1 MNSEFL
7 SAVFGQWSDKVHV
20 TSFMY
25 DPAKIPADKHLH
37 AWKGDYFE
45 RHHFEEGSNQYF
57 TISTFAADEKGTARR
72 RKALYQRTH
81 CIVLDDVKEKLNLEE
96 VNKLPTPSWVLETS
110 KGSEQ
115 WGYILHTP
123 CTERHKV
130 ENLLDGLVAN
140 GLAPDGR
147 DPGMKGVTR
156 YVRLPDGYNTKSNR
170 YINGEPYKCQLLL
183 WQPFNTVTMEQLA
196 EPFNVDLNFVR
207 RESRVDGAAE
217 VADHP
222 LLDLADIIRVKE
234 VRSDGRFDI
243 TCPWV
248 EGHTG
253 ADDSGTAVFTNADGT
268 IGFKCHHGSCQDRT
282 GNDLLNLIEEQYTG
296 FRQKL
301 SAFQTMR
308 VLSDVQTHVTPSP
321 VQLPEVSISFM
332 GDAPEPVASEEKPAM
347 EQLHDM
353 LRREIPD
360 SNEAMSIASKF
371 LQLVDGLS
379 AMEQVSWHGKIRDTM
394 RWSKVEFNSI
404 LKELRETW
412 YTQSKAD
419 VNFFDEVIFIAEANQ
434 FYDCK
439 KRIFY
444 TPEAYQNAYS
454 HLDPDARK
462 EALTSGRVMK
472 VDKLDYAPKMPAIFT
487 EGGVTYGNS
496 WSDSSEVQG
505 EYGDV
510 EFWLDHFNV
519 MGWSEHRKHL
529 LQWIAFTIQHPD
541 KKINHMITL
550 GSSEGCGKDF
560 LLYPLTKALGNNSTT
575 ISGDELLENFN
586 DFLLGTKFLLVNETE
601 LGDHKDAQTLNAKL
615 KPLAAAPPER
625 LRVNQKGVK
634 KVEVRNVL
642 SVAMTTNSQ
651 LPFRLSGQSRRIFA
665 IWSDLNTRDASG
677 QMTKG
682 WLAYWQHRWDWMKN
696 GGFKHCIHYLRNS
709 VDLSDFNPGAP
720 PIVTEFLRDIQEA
733 SKPAQQQTIEAFIDN
748 RVGQFNCDLISVK
761 DATAILKSGDVF
773 SSELMYARA
782 DWFTPT
788 KVGTGLNAINAVQKM
803 VAYDG
808 SRQQVLYCI
817 RNYVKYT
824 HMSKSELWQ
833 EYEKQKKGVPNSLT
847 VVK

>member
-1 MNSEFL
+1 MITNVQFL
-7 SAVFGQWSDKVHV
+7 QAIFGDSYIYSHV
-20 TSFMY
+20 TSFTQ
-25 DPAKIPADKHLH
+25 DPFKIPSN
-37 AWKGDYFE
+37 E
-45 RHHFEEGSNQYF
+45 RNRCWAGGYYKDTPLIDNSNQFYTVSLF
-57 TISTFAADEKGTARR
+57 SPDEAGKSRR
-72 RKALYQRTH
+72 RKVNFAGTYV
-81 CIVLDDVKEKLNLEE
+81 IGLDDVKEKLPLDQ
-96 VNKLPTPSWVLETS
+96 VNRLPKPSIILKS
-110 KGSEQ
+110 SLYSEQ
-115 WGYILHTP
+115 WLYILSKPEHD
-123 CTERHKV
+123 RNRID
-130 ENLLDGLVAN
+130 NLHDGLIKN
-140 GLAPDGR
+140 GLAPDSK
-147 DPGMKGVTR
+147 DPGQKGVTR
-156 YVRLPDGYNTKSNR
+156 YLRLPEGYNTKGSRVAENGGTAPKCEVTEFQPDRR
-170 YINGEPYKCQLLL
+170 YTL
-183 WQPFNTVTMEQLA
+183 EQLA

-308 VLSDVQTHVTPSP
+308 ILADVQTHVTPAP

-332 GDAPEPVASEEKPAM
+332 GVNEEKPAM

-412 YTQSKAD
+412 YTQSKAE

-434 FYDCK
+434 FYNCK

-454 HLDPDARK
+454 HLDPEARK

-472 VDKLDYAPKMPAIFT
+472 VDKLDYAPKMPAVFT

-505 EYGDV
+505 ESGAA

-519 MGWSEHRKHL
+519 IGWGEHRKHL
-529 LQWIAFTIQHPD
+529 LQWMAFTIQHPD

-560 LLYPLTKALGNNSTT
+560 LLYPLTKALGDNSTT

-601 LGDHKDAQTLNAKL
+601 LGDHKDAQTLNARL
-615 KPLAAAPPER
+615 KPLTAAPPER

-634 KVEVRNVL
+634 KVEVRNIL
-642 SVAMTTNSQ
+642 SVAMTTNSL

-665 IWSDLNTRDASG
+665 IWSGLNTRDASG

-682 WLAYWQHRWDWMKN
+682 WLAYWQHRWDWMKA
-696 GGFKHCIHYLRNS
+696 GGFKQCIHYLRNS

-720 PIVTEFLRDIQEA
+720 PIVTGFLRDIQES

-761 DATAILKSGDVF
+761 DATAVLRSGDVF

-824 HMSKSELWQ
+824 HMSKSELWK

-847 VVK
+847 VVR